1 MLSTVTTSTNET
13 TVKEMDV
20 KAALHL
26 HPAFIVTN
34 PGVCFPQ
41 VPVHLIV
48 QELTKPEDC
57 G

>member
-1 MLSTVTTSTNET
+1 MLTMVPTNTNET

-34 PGVCFPQ
+34 PGILFPQ
-41 VPVHLIV
+41 VPVHSIV
-48 QELTKPEDC
+48 EALTQPEDC